1 MLNRNPRIAWAMAYD
16 NGLRTQACADLAEAG
31 AKVQQSNPNP
41 GGGHNE
47 DYVPIYSVIRAM
59 ERDTP
64 VLAAVGHWLCLPDTG
79 DANQHLDDV
88 ADTVLTRYIVQTP
101 AYSQFRQ
108 ARKQRIEALVYARLL
123 FERDN
128 MDGSRREWE
137 PREVCVLIRETWGV
151 KIVSDNWR
159 RDGWE
164 MVWQAIGG
172 IIDAVADEAMA
183 PVRDATREANA
194 ALREWQDAA

>member
-1 MLNRNPRIAWAMAYD
+1 MLNKNPRIAWAMAYD
-16 NGLRTQACADLAEAG
+16 NGLRTQACAD
-31 AKVQQSNPNP
+31 
-41 GGGHNE
+41 
-47 DYVPIYSVIRAM
+47 
-59 ERDTP
+59 
-64 VLAAVGHWLCLPDTG
+64 LAAVGHWLCLPDTG

-88 ADTVLTRYIVQTP
+88 ADTVLTRYVVQTP
-101 AYSQFRQ
+101 AYGQFRQ

-137 PREVCVLIRETWGV
+137 PREVCVLIRETWDV
-151 KIVSDNWR
+151 KIVSDNWQ

-164 MVWQAIGG
+164 MVWQAIGS

-194 ALREWQDAA
+194 ALREWQNAA